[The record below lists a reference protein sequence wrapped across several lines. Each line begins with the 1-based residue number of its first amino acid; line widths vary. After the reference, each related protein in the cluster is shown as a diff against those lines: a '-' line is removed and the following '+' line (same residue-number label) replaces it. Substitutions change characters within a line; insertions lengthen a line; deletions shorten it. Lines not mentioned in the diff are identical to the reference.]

1 MVRRLS
7 SWDVLML
14 ASFRRHLNSWVA
26 KAFFMLL
33 IATFVLW
40 GVGDVIR
47 NVGNDASVATVG
59 GQKIE
64 LPEMQEAY
72 RRQLAQVTRMF
83 GGKVDPTPEMRRGI
97 AAQALEQLITRTA
110 VNEGVDSLGVAVPDA
125 ALVQAVREM
134 PAFRGPDGKFNRQ
147 TFDAVLRNNNLN
159 EPRFMALM
167 KTDIAQRQ
175 LLDPLRA
182 SATSPETLTKQVY
195 AFQNEKRTADIVTLP
210 FAAAAA
216 PPAPTEAQLT
226 RWYENHLQSY
236 STPELRRIK
245 LVVLSPEILGRDI
258 QVSDDDLKAA
268 YEARRAEFR
277 QPERRT
283 LQVLLAKD
291 EAEAKRLADKW
302 SAGADWAAMQAEGA
316 TPTELAGA
324 TKEEIPSAP
333 LADAAFAAAPNT
345 VSQPLKG
352 PFGWQVFKVTAV
364 QPGVERSFTDV
375 QAGLRASIVA
385 DKAADLIYERSGK
398 IDDLLAGGTPLDEL
412 PADFG
417 LVPVTGTLDAQGN
430 TADGT
435 PAPIPGDD
443 ALRRQ
448 ILQEAFQ
455 TRPDAPPHLIEG
467 PRGADGSVSY
477 FALQVES
484 ITPPAAKPFAQVTAA
499 VTQDWT
505 HDARRHEQET
515 EAARILGEV
524 KSGKTLADAAL
535 GRPVTRLPPA
545 ERATGAPGLPMQLV
559 EPLFALKQ
567 GEPTMIETADGF
579 TVAVLAGIT
588 EADPAADAAGYG
600 KVRDEL
606 AQAVGG
612 DIQTLLTVALRNRA
626 NPKINTPVFNSIAQ
640 TE

>member
-1 MVRRLS
+1 
-7 SWDVLML
+7 
-14 ASFRRHLNSWVA
+14 
-26 KAFFMLL
+26 
-33 IATFVLW
+33 
-40 GVGDVIR
+40 
-47 NVGNDASVATVG
+47 
-59 GQKIE
+59 
-64 LPEMQEAY
+64 
-72 RRQLAQVTRMF
+72 
-83 GGKVDPTPEMRRGI
+83 MRRGI

-110 VNEGVDSLGVAVPDA
+110 VNESVAGLGIAVPDA

-134 PAFRGPDGKFNRQ
+134 PAFRGPDGSFNRQ

-175 LLDPLRA
+175 LLDPVRA
-182 SATSPETLTKQVY
+182 GAISPETLTKEVY
-195 AFQNEKRTADIVTLP
+195 AFQNEKRVADIVTLP
-210 FAAAAA
+210 FAAATA

-236 STPELRRIK
+236 STPEFRRIK
-245 LVVLSPEILGRDI
+245 LVLLSPEMIGRDI
-258 QVSDDDLKAA
+258 PVSDDDLKAA

-291 EAEAKRLADKW
+291 EEEAKRLADKW

-316 TPTELAGA
+316 TPTELTNA
-324 TKEEIPSAP
+324 TKEEIPSAE
-333 LADAAFAAAPNT
+333 LAAAAFTVGANT
-345 VSQPLKG
+345 VPPPLKG
-352 PFGWQVFKVTAV
+352 PFGWQVFKVV
-364 QPGVERSFTDV
+364 SIQPGLEKTFDEVKD
-375 QAGLRASIVA
+375 GLRTRLVA
-385 DKAADLIYERSGK
+385 DKAADLVYERSSK

-417 LVPVTGTLDAQGN
+417 LTPLTGTLDAQG
-430 TADGT
+430 TTPEGM

-443 ALRRQ
+443 ALRQ
-448 ILQEAFQ
+448 AILREAFQ
-455 TRPDAPPHLIEG
+455 ARPDTPPKLIEG
-467 PRGADGSVSY
+467 PRAADGTAAY
-477 FALQVES
+477 FALQVET
-484 ITPPAAKPFAQVTAA
+484 ITPPAAKPLAQVTEA
-499 VTQDWT
+499 VTADWT
-505 HDARRHEQET
+505 HDTRRHEQET
-515 EAARILGEV
+515 EAARILSEV
-524 KSGKTLADAAL
+524 KSGKPLAEAAL

-545 ERATGAPGLPMQLV
+545 GRSTGATGMPMQLV

-579 TVAVLAGIT
+579 TVAVLAEIT

-606 AQAVGG
+606 AQAVGA
-612 DIQTLLTVALRNRA
+612 DIQALLTIALRNRA
-626 NPKINTPVFNSIAQ
+626 NPKINTTVFNTVAQ